1 MIFFACIVFI
11 PLEQDKLKSHE
22 KVCKNKDFCGNVM
35 PSEMGKILEFKHY
48 SKSNKMPY
56 IIHADIESL
65 IRKIDG
71 CANNPEK
78 SSTMKISEHI
88 PWRYSVSTIWR
99 FNHIESKYTLYHG
112 KDCMK
117 KFCESLE
124 NMQEV

>member
-48 SKSNKMPY
+48 LKSNKMPY

-71 CANNPEK
+71 CANNPE
-78 SSTMKISEHI
+78 IFNNENQ
-88 PWRYSVSTIWR
+88 WAYSLQIFSV
-99 FNHIESKYTLYHG
+99 N
-112 KDCMK
+112 
-117 KFCESLE
+117 
-124 NMQEV
+124 NMEI